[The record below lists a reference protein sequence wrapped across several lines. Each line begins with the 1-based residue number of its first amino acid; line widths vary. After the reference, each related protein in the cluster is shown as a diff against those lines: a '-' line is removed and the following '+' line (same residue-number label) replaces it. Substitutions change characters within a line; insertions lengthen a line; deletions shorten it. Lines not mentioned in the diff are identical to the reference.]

1 MSTTPT
7 GARTE
12 VYTLLSPLA
21 TTSVTVQEAVKL
33 PLPKPVT
40 IALSPA
46 GQTPTEF
53 RVRVTVYADA
63 STDPA
68 GAQDRVEQYSYAADE
83 ALDPCPRSSWETT
96 YSPERETWES
106 QAIVDVP
113 REDF

>member
-12 VYTLLSPLA
+12 VYALLSPLA
-21 TTSVTVQEAVKL
+21 TTGVTVQEAVKL

-53 RVRVTVYADA
+53 RVRVSVYADA
-63 STDPA
+63 SADPA
-68 GAQDRVEQYSYAADE
+68 GAQGRVEQWSYAADE
-83 ALDPCPRSSWETT
+83 ALDPCPRASWETS
-96 YSPERETWES
+96 YDPALETWIA
-106 QAIVDVP
+106 QTIVDVP